1 MRTEQSL
8 KNLLQITTKWV
19 LLLSLVLVQFLII
32 MTENKQ
38 INRKLNEKY
47 MNHDEELTMQ
57 KSMKSNFNFDSIML
71 K

>member
-8 KNLLQITTKWV
+8 RNLLQITTKWV

-32 MTENKQ
+32 TTENKQ

>member
-8 KNLLQITTKWV
+8 RNLLQITTKWV

-32 MTENKQ
+32 TTENKQ

-47 MNHDEELTMQ
+47 MNHDEELNAKVNEKQ
-57 KSMKSNFNFDSIML
+57 F
-71 K
+71 